1 MPISK
6 LVITAHASNEQTR
19 GLMAIDLS
27 KIILIDNHAHSILK
41 GHMQIDA
48 LAFRGAFT
56 ETRSAEMLEH
66 HVPSSLHFIELINRL
81 GKVLGIK
88 GEGRILD
95 FRAEL
100 TQHEYIQR
108 LWDAASIGALIVDD
122 GYKPEEMLSLRK
134 LSELSGR
141 PIFRACRIEH
151 MLEQSIEEAN
161 SFTELR
167 NAFHKLLVAAGSVKT
182 VALKTIAAYRG
193 GLALDVVSADQAKN
207 DFDRAKSEVMRSITK
222 TGKARIY
229 RGPLYHYFLLE
240 SFEVAAAFG
249 LPVQVHSGIGDD
261 DADLLDA
268 NPLLLRDVFSSR
280 RFGKTQFVLLHCFPY
295 VNESAYLASLYPT
308 VYFDLSL
315 AVSLVSSQAHRLF
328 TEALSVAPFTKLL
341 GGTDGHSV
349 PESHW
354 FAAFSMRRGLERAL
368 GDLVKYGSIDE
379 EEAMRI
385 AARILHANARSLYK
399 LDGLA

>member
-1 MPISK
+1 
-6 LVITAHASNEQTR
+6 
-19 GLMAIDLS
+19 MAIDLS
-27 KIILIDNHAHSILK
+27 KVILIDNHAHSILK

-48 LAFRGAFT
+48 IAFRGAFT
-56 ETRSAEMLEH
+56 ESRSAEMIEQ
-66 HVPSSLHFIELINRL
+66 HVPHTIHYLELVNRL

-108 LWDAASIGALIVDD
+108 LWDAASIGALLIDD

-207 DFDRAKSEVMRSITK
+207 DFDRAKGEVMRSISK
-222 TGKARIY
+222 TGRARIY

-249 LPVQVHSGIGDD
+249 LPVQVHTGIGDD
-261 DADLLDA
+261 DADLLDS
-268 NPLLLRDVFSSR
+268 NPLLLKELFSSR

-295 VNESAYLASLYPT
+295 VNESAYLTSLYPT

-315 AVSLVSSQAHRLF
+315 AVSLVSSQASVLF
-328 TEALSVAPFTKLL
+328 KQALSVAPYTKLL
-341 GGTDGHSV
+341 AGTDGHSV

-354 FAAFSMRRGLERAL
+354 FAAFSMRRGLEAAL
-368 GDLVKYGSIDE
+368 TELVKLGSIDE
-379 EEAMRI
+379 EQAMHI
-385 AARILHANARSLYK
+385 GARVMHGNARALYK